1 MEFSARMSA
10 QHSSPLSLLPARDSS
25 RLAWVDAAKGL
36 CILLVVAHHAVS
48 FLQVSALA
56 PPAVVAANTALA
68 SLRMPLFFLVSGL
81 FVAGPLAAPWR
92 TLLHKRVAFFLYL
105 FGVWTLLRF
114 AFFHIPALAAVHPYV
129 DDTDVVALAMAPLVP
144 GSGVWFVYALA
155 LFAVIGKLAG
165 GVPPWLQLAAAGA
178 LSALVGAE
186 VLHLQ
191 IDVWA
196 RMARYLFFFLL
207 GWHARTLAEQVA
219 RASTALRVAAG
230 AAVCVAGAA
239 GAVLLGIRSIP
250 GVALGL
256 NLLAVAFGV
265 LFAAW
270 ISRYRVGR
278 PLVALGAQTLPVY
291 LIHVFWIAVVMVGL
305 PHLGLP
311 PAAGYA
317 LPVVIAVGCTAL
329 SLLTHRLLVTAGASW
344 LFALPGRLAFRAPAP
359 PHGTRRFQASRS
371 GR

>member
-1 MEFSARMSA
+1 MESSARMSA

-48 FLQVSALA
+48 FLQASALA

-68 SLRMPLFFLVSGL
+68 SMRMPLFFLVSGL

-92 TLLHKRVAFFLYL
+92 TLLRKRVAFFLYL
-105 FGVWTLLRF
+105 FAVWTLLRF
-114 AFFHIPALAAVHPYV
+114 AFFHIPAVAAVDPYV
-129 DDTDVVALAMAPLVP
+129 DDTDPVALATAPLVP
-144 GSGVWFVYALA
+144 GSGVWFIYALA
-155 LFAVIGKLAG
+155 LFAVIGKLAT
-165 GVPPWLQLAAAGA
+165 GVPAWLQLGAAGV

-186 VLHLQ
+186 VLHVPTE
-191 IDVWA
+191 VWA

-207 GWHARTLAEQVA
+207 GWHARGVVERIA

-239 GAVLLGIRSIP
+239 GAVLLGIRAVP

-256 NLLAVAFGV
+256 NLVAVVFGV

-305 PHLGLP
+305 LHMGVP

-317 LPVVIAVGCTAL
+317 LPAAIAVGCTAL

-344 LFALPGRLAFRAPAP
+344 LFALPRRPAHHAPVP
-359 PHGTRRFQASRS
+359 RHGMTRYQVS
-371 GR
+371 